1 MQLKKSADKTCVYTA
16 IITPFTEHLSI
27 DFASLSNLLREQEEI
42 GNGVL
47 ILGSTGE
54 ALNLSMEQR
63 KQIVLYTMELNLDV
77 PVMVGIGGVQL
88 QAQLEWIS
96 WLNRQAV
103 HSYLLVTPLYSKPG
117 KEGQV
122 QWFECLMDASERP
135 CMLYNVPGRTGVE
148 LDPEALHSLQHHKNA
163 WAVKEA
169 GGCPKNLRKYIQKA
183 PSLKFFCGDDILVDD
198 FIKAGAVGLVSV
210 ASNSW
215 PEITLRLVQQ
225 LLQGRREKL
234 PEEFRRA
241 AQSLFL
247 ASNPVPVKALLFE
260 LGKINS
266 PLMLPPLSHE
276 DLYHVGPVLASH
288 TQLIPILEEL
298 RQQDDKELGHAVA

>member
-1 MQLKKSADKTCVYTA
+1 MRLKQTVEKTCVYTA
-16 IITPFTEHLSI
+16 VITPLTEHLSI
-27 DFASLSNLLREQEEI
+27 DFASLNKLLREQEHV

-63 KQIVLYTMELNLDV
+63 KQIVLYTMELNLEV
-77 PVMVGIGGVQL
+77 PVMIGIGG
-88 QAQLEWIS
+88 AQLEAQVEWIR
-96 WLNRQAV
+96 WLNGQSV
-103 HSYLLVTPLYSKPG
+103 DSYLLVTPLYSKPG
-117 KEGQV
+117 KEGQI

-148 LDPEALHSLQHHKNA
+148 LDPEALKSLQSHTNA

-169 GGCPKNLRKYIQKA
+169 GGCAEKLRRYIQQA
-183 PSLKFFCGDDILVDD
+183 PSLRFFCGDDILIDE
-198 FIKAGAVGLVSV
+198 FIEAGATGLISV
-210 ASNSW
+210 ASNTW
-215 PEITLRLVQQ
+215 PEITQRLVQQ
-225 LLQGRREKL
+225 LLQNRRQRI

-260 LGKINS
+260 LGIINS

-288 TQLIPILEEL
+288 TQLMPILEEL
-298 RQQDDKELGHAVA
+298 RQQDEKELGHAVA